1 MTINKHLINFHISLF
16 IVLGISFFFH
26 HYFVNSPHLLSLY
39 ALNFS
44 IAIFVYWLVFL
55 LRNKQKE
62 SLGYYFLVGTL
73 VKFLV
78 FFLLVLPIFK
88 TDNMVSKI
96 EFFSFFTPY
105 LLSLFVETKSLISLL
120 NSVDE

>member
-1 MTINKHLINFHISLF
+1 MKINKSLINFHIFLI

-26 HYFVNSPHLLSLY
+26 QYFVNTPHLLSLY
-39 ALNFS
+39 ALNLS
-44 IAIFVYWLVFL
+44 IAIFVYWLFFL
-55 LRNKQKE
+55 LRKKQKE
-62 SLGYYFLVGTL
+62 SLGYYFLFGTL

-88 TDNMVSKI
+88 TDNVVSKI